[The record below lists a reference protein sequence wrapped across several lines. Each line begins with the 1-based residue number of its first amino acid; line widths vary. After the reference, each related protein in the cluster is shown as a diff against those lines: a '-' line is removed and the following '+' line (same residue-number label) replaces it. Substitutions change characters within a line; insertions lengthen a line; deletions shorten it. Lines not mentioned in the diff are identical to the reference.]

1 MSYQVFARKYR
12 PQLFEEVLGQDAA
25 IQTLRNAIRGQRLAH
40 AYLFV
45 GPRGVGKTSTAR
57 IFAKA
62 LNCVNGPTETPCGT
76 CDSCREIAAGISL
89 DVLEID
95 GASNNSV
102 DQVRELRENVRF
114 LPTRGKF
121 RIYLI
126 DEVHMLSGAAF
137 NALLKTL
144 EEPPAHVKFFFA
156 TTEAHKLPATI
167 ISRCQ
172 RFDLRPIRDDVVAKH
187 LLLIAETEKV
197 MLEAAAADVIARA
210 AEGGMRDAE
219 SMLDQVVSF
228 CGDKIS
234 ENDVL
239 TIFGFT
245 SAEDVA
251 GLAGFIL
258 AGDTAAALD
267 LVAAQ
272 SESGKDLGRLLAD
285 LVSLARDLLVSEAT
299 GRDLPGRRGQLL
311 APLRG
316 KFSARKLTE
325 MLEILSTAEAGLR
338 FSPDKKLP
346 LEIAVVKSIQLLQT
360 ADLDEVLAA
369 LAAVQSGKP
378 LPPSSPAPLP
388 RPVMKP
394 RSASPAVPIPAI
406 TTAPSS
412 TPKVTEETQPAVPAK
427 EEVPTKGE
435 EDASKVWADVVA
447 EISKRQKIRSKWLE
461 QACEVKEE
469 GNALRVTFPET
480 LDKQLRTLTA
490 EEQGKLIQELWLQ
503 MTGRRIV
510 FRPEATA
517 SSPVAASAPDPVLSI
532 ADNFENDP
540 GIEAAVELFGA
551 TLESEKS

>member
-12 PQLFEEVLGQDAA
+12 PQLFEEVLGQDAVVR
-25 IQTLRNAIRGQRLAH
+25 TLRNAIKSERLAH

-62 LNCVNGPTETPCGT
+62 LNCVKGPTEMPCGE
-76 CDSCREIAAGISL
+76 CDACREIAGGISL

-95 GASNNSV
+95 GASNNGV
-102 DQVRELRENVRF
+102 EQVRELRENVRF
-114 LPTRGKF
+114 LPTRGQF

-126 DEVHMLSGAAF
+126 DEVHMLSTAAF

-144 EEPPAHVKFFFA
+144 EEPPAHVKFFLA

-172 RFDLRPIRDDVVAKH
+172 RFDLQPIRDDVAAKH
-187 LLLIAETEKV
+187 LLAIAGHEKV
-197 MLEAAAADVIARA
+197 ALDPAAAEVIARA

-228 CGDKIS
+228 CGDKIG

-239 TIFGFT
+239 AIFGFA

-251 GLAGFIL
+251 SLAGHIL
-258 AGDTAAALD
+258 SGDAAAALD

-272 SESGKDLGRLLAD
+272 SEAGKDLGRLLAD

-299 GRDLPGRRGQLL
+299 GRELPGRRGELL

-316 KFSARKLTE
+316 RFAARKLTDL
-325 MLEILSTAEAGLR
+325 LEILSAAEAGLR

-346 LEIAVVKSIQLLQT
+346 LEIAVIKSIQLLHT
-360 ADLDEVLAA
+360 ADLDEVLETLAA
-369 LAAVQSGKP
+369 LNSGQ
-378 LPPSSPAPLP
+378 LPSPRPPAPKATPHPARPQPAPREAAPAVEQKPAPPP
-388 RPVMKP
+388 RPE
-394 RSASPAVPIPAI
+394 PALGD
-406 TTAPSS
+406 T
-412 TPKVTEETQPAVPAK
+412 
-427 EEVPTKGE
+427 
-435 EDASKVWADVVA
+435 DATKVWAEVVA
-447 EISKRQKIRSKWLE
+447 EICKRHTIRSAWLE
-461 QACEVKEE
+461 DAREVAEE
-469 GNALRVTFPET
+469 DGNLRVVFPSGMT
-480 LDKQLRTLTA
+480 KQIRA
-490 EEQGKLIQELWLQ
+490 PFAKEQGALIEELWQ
-503 MTGRRIV
+503 QKTGRKV
-510 FRPEATA
+510 AFRPEATA
-517 SSPVAASAPDPVLSI
+517 PVVAETAPATAPAPSAD
-532 ADNFENDP
+532 DFENDP

-551 TLESEKS
+551 TLEPENDKDS